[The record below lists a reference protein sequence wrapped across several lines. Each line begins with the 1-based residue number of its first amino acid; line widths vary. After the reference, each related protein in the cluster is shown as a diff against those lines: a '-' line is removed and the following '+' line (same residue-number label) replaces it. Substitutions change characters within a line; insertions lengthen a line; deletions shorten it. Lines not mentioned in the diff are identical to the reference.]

1 MIFSPIFS
9 SIDRAK
15 LQNPSQIRAWLLEL
29 MQAYP
34 LEISTPLALAI
45 YAGGVRPDGNNYE
58 TLGQAT
64 LLDYF
69 ISQVTRDLYQ
79 LAEVS
84 EAEYERFLD
93 LLDLKSSRALLQL
106 GQIAAKYD
114 LYPSDYTPGNLS
126 RISDA
131 DDRRDFEKH
140 FLEEAFLNS
149 ASSLGLSIPRSE
161 KYLVV
166 HTNSSFIFHLFSTY
180 STCFIRSA

>member
-1 MIFSPIFS
+1 
-9 SIDRAK
+9 
-15 LQNPSQIRAWLLEL
+15 
-29 MQAYP
+29 
-34 LEISTPLALAI
+34 
-45 YAGGVRPDGNNYE
+45 
-58 TLGQAT
+58 
-64 LLDYF
+64 
-69 ISQVTRDLYQ
+69 VTRDLYQ

-149 ASSLGLSIPRSE
+149 AFTILAGVF
-161 KYLVV
+161 YYV
-166 HTNSSFIFHLFSTY
+166 HGKLYPLKT
-180 STCFIRSA
+180 

>member
-1 MIFSPIFS
+1 VIFSPIFS

-15 LQNPSQIRAWLLEL
+15 LKNPSQIRAWLLEL

-149 ASSLGLSIPRSE
+149 AFTILAGVF
-161 KYLVV
+161 YYV
-166 HTNSSFIFHLFSTY
+166 HGKLYPLKT
-180 STCFIRSA
+180 